1 MAIEPPMVP
10 RWRTA
15 GSPIRPASLASTG
28 MVCCTTGESL
38 TSWCLVMAPM
48 VSERPLCSMPE
59 RPSISPISTIC
70 DGFANRSFMVGSSV

>member
-1 MAIEPPMVP
+1 MVP

-38 TSWCLVMAPM
+38 TSWCLVMGA
-48 VSERPLCSMPE
+48 
-59 RPSISPISTIC
+59 
-70 DGFANRSFMVGSSV
+70 DGKRAAALLDAGEALDQSHLDDLRRFFASRSFMVGSSV